1 MDTTLINSS
10 EVIPEYIYDP
20 NEFNHLEVLDTVQ
33 GEWSEF
39 GFIPGP
45 FGSSS
50 GIKISLSKPGYFS
63 YADRIIIIEQN
74 GDTSFVSWYI
84 TPGHDNIPNI
94 HYPKDGDTLKLFC
107 TKQFSSSDLY
117 EFVSI
122 GAKLDS
128 EKIDSHNSKIKVVP
142 NPYVAGATW
151 DDHDYGLNDAGSEYS
166 KKAES
171 QQVFLDFF
179 GVSAESPR
187 RKRAGIYHAQTYG
200 KPGQRIQVILLD
212 TRYFRSPLNNVG
224 RPKVR
229 TEGRT
234 GPYGITKDPD
244 ATILGEEQWQ
254 WLEDQLLQPAELRIV
269 ASSIQVVSDQH
280 GWECWGTM
288 PSERKRLYDLLNKT
302 TANGVVVLSGDRHHA
317 EISRI
322 EGKLP
327 YPLYDITASGL
338 NQRKGFSNEHNPH
351 RIGTWY
357 REEHFGMILIDWETD
372 NPEIT
377 FQIRDIKGRPVI
389 QHRTLLSA
397 ISP

>member
-1 MDTTLINSS
+1 MKHLLAKWGLLMLCTQPTSGQAELTTLRSIAFGSCAKQYTPQPIWDSVIAGNPDLFIFLGDNIYGDTTDMTKLRAK
-10 EVIPEYIYDP
+10 YQQ
-20 NEFNHLEVLDTVQ
+20 L
-33 GEWSEF
+33 GA
-39 GFIPGP
+39 IPG
-45 FGSSS
+45 
-50 GIKISLSKPGYFS
+50 Y
-63 YADRIIIIEQN
+63 R
-74 GDTSFVSWYI
+74 
-84 TPGHDNIPNI
+84 
-94 HYPKDGDTLKLFC
+94 KLRAHC
-107 TKQFSSSDLY
+107 PIQ
-117 EFVSI
+117 
-122 GAKLDS
+122 
-128 EKIDSHNSKIKVVP
+128 
-142 NPYVAGATW
+142 ATW

-187 RKRAGIYHAQTYG
+187 RKRSGIYHAQTYG